1 MSEPERAYIAHLT
14 ERAEDTGMGIW
25 TTYGH
30 VTPCGQWVEQT
41 FTFADPTRAN
51 VIRHKL
57 DRHWQPTPELAMAQK
72 ADRIRHLAQRMLE
85 QADKL
90 EAAAVEKVTT

>member
-1 MSEPERAYIAHLT
+1 MSEPQRAYIAHLT
-14 ERAEDTGMGIW
+14 ERAEETGMGIY
-25 TTYGH
+25 TVYGH
-30 VTPCGQWVEQT
+30 VTPCGEWVEQK
-41 FTFADPTRAN
+41 FTFLDPDKSQ
-51 VIRHKL
+51 VIRHKR